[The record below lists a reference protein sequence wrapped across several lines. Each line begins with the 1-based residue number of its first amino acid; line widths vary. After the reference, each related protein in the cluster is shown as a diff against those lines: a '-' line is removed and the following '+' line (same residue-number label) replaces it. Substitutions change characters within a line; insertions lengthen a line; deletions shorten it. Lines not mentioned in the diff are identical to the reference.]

1 MTFAKHNQRNED
13 ALISAFK
20 HFVRDSSFPC
30 VGAKSALAQDQ
41 IEVVIARDIRSNWD
55 DLRVIDKLIGFAKSY
70 ENSPT
75 LFRSFVVIFREPDNL
90 FESQFEQHLW
100 ERVQSLSDK
109 DSLFG
114 MQTDARASAD
124 PSDRRFSLSFGGE
137 AFFVVG
143 LHPKASRP
151 ARRFIKPALVFN
163 LHNQFEQLRQ
173 EGRYETL
180 RRAILDR
187 DLVLAGSP
195 NPMLSRYG
203 ESSEA
208 RQYSG
213 RAVDSDWRCP
223 YERRDFTWMQ
233 TDES

>member
-1 MTFAKHNQRNED
+1 M
-13 ALISAFK
+13 
-20 HFVRDSSFPC
+20 
-30 VGAKSALAQDQ
+30 GAKSALAHDQ

-55 DLRVIDKLIGFAKSY
+55 DLRVIDKLIDFARSY
-70 ENSPT
+70 EKSPT
-75 LFRSFVVIFREPDNL
+75 MFRSFVLIFREPDDL
-90 FESQFEQHLW
+90 SESQFEQHLW

-124 PSDRRFSLSFGGE
+124 PSDREFSLSFGGE

-151 ARRFIKPALVFN
+151 ARRFKKPALVLN

-173 EGRYETL
+173 QGRYETL
-180 RRAILDR
+180 RRTILER
-187 DLVLAGSP
+187 DLVLSGSP
-195 NPMLSRYG
+195 NPMLSRHG

-223 YERRDFTWMQ
+223 YERHNFSWMQ
-233 TDES
+233 MDES